1 MELAIIGV
9 SHQTAPVEVRSVFA
23 FTDSQKVDFIARMQ
37 DLGAEEAV
45 LLSTCNRSEIYVIG
59 KDMEELIPRLREAL
73 IGFCGATEEE
83 AACLT
88 VSRGREAVRQLFRV
102 TCGLESMV
110 VGEDQILGQVKEAFE
125 FAAQM
130 GATGKALNKMFREAI
145 TLSKRVKTELKISQ
159 VPLSISYIGIKAL
172 AEALGGLAGKRVML
186 VGLGKMNRLSLK
198 YLLDEG
204 AGAVWLCSRDQQK
217 ARALAEEAQPTGEEE
232 ARPPCSGTGQ
242 SAAYLETG
250 QEKTKIRLA
259 GFEDRYALTRQVDAV
274 VTATASPHTVFRAK
288 EMPELDHP
296 LLFLDIAVPRDVDE
310 AMGRVSGARVL
321 DIDDLR
327 QTAAENLSRRVE
339 LAAEADKLTEEA
351 TDGIMDWLLRSR
363 VDPSIQSINRRCQTI
378 TEDVTSYLFSK
389 LRLSDKEKRL
399 VTKVVSSGLR
409 RMAREPVLK
418 LKEAQSLG
426 QQDEYIRLVEELF
439 DLKG

>member
-1 MELAIIGV
+1 
-9 SHQTAPVEVRSVFA
+9 
-23 FTDSQKVDFIARMQ
+23 
-37 DLGAEEAV
+37 
-45 LLSTCNRSEIYVIG
+45 
-59 KDMEELIPRLREAL
+59 
-73 IGFCGATEEE
+73 
-83 AACLT
+83 
-88 VSRGREAVRQLFRV
+88 
-102 TCGLESMV
+102 
-110 VGEDQILGQVKEAFE
+110 
-125 FAAQM
+125 
-130 GATGKALNKMFREAI
+130 MFREAI
-145 TLSKRVKTELKISQ
+145 TLSNRVKTELKISQ

-217 ARALAEEAQPTGEEE
+217 ARALAEEAQP
-232 ARPPCSGTGQ
+232 PCSGTGQ

-310 AMGRVSGARVL
+310 AMDRVPGARVL

-351 TDGIMDWLLRSR
+351 ADGIMDWLLRSR

-426 QQDEYIRLVEELF
+426 QQDEYIRLVEDLF

>member
-1 MELAIIGV
+1 
-9 SHQTAPVEVRSVFA
+9 
-23 FTDSQKVDFIARMQ
+23 
-37 DLGAEEAV
+37 
-45 LLSTCNRSEIYVIG
+45 
-59 KDMEELIPRLREAL
+59 
-73 IGFCGATEEE
+73 
-83 AACLT
+83 
-88 VSRGREAVRQLFRV
+88 
-102 TCGLESMV
+102 
-110 VGEDQILGQVKEAFE
+110 
-125 FAAQM
+125 
-130 GATGKALNKMFREAI
+130 
-145 TLSKRVKTELKISQ
+145 
-159 VPLSISYIGIKAL
+159 
-172 AEALGGLAGKRVML
+172 
-186 VGLGKMNRLSLK
+186 
-198 YLLDEG
+198 
-204 AGAVWLCSRDQQK
+204 
-217 ARALAEEAQPTGEEE
+217 
-232 ARPPCSGTGQ
+232 
-242 SAAYLETG
+242 
-250 QEKTKIRLA
+250 
-259 GFEDRYALTRQVDAV
+259 
-274 VTATASPHTVFRAK
+274 
-288 EMPELDHP
+288 MPELDHP

-310 AMGRVSGARVL
+310 AMERVPGARVL